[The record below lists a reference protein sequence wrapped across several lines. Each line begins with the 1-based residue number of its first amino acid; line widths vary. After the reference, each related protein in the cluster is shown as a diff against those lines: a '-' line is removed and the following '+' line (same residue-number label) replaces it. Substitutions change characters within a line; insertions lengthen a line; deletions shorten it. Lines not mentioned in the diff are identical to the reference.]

1 MRIRHALLAAATIA
15 SSIAAGCS
23 NQPGS
28 EFKEYVDDGPKDR
41 PAAKLGRSDPDAASV
56 RVAGPSPGKANFA
69 NDRDVLAKTLP
80 AAVGFSSQVI
90 LSDAFVI
97 PAEHWL
103 APAVG
108 QAAAIALLSRV
119 DAKLGPKRQ
128 TNGNA
133 GNAAASKAVVV
144 PREVRILVKS
154 KDFRVEGPDGAVRVS
169 YDDIDLLKVL
179 NMDPVTPDAPKLM
192 PTWLKEL
199 HGKRI
204 RIRGFMS
211 PAFKQTGLEGFLMG
225 RDNKACCFP
234 GRAKIYDLFPVR
246 LKKGHTTDYIQ
257 NRPFDVVGT
266 FQIKPWIE
274 DGEILRLYQI
284 VDAVVVQ

>member
-1 MRIRHALLAAATIA
+1 MRIRHALLAAATIV
-15 SSIAAGCS
+15 SSFAAGCS
-23 NQPGS
+23 KQSGS
-28 EFKEYVDDGPKDR
+28 EFKEYVDNAPKER
-41 PAAKLGRSDPDAASV
+41 PAAKPAVAPKAAVVSP
-56 RVAGPSPGKANFA
+56 APGKSNPAD
-69 NDRDVLAKTLP
+69 DRDAFARTLP
-80 AAVGFSSQVI
+80 AALGFSSQVI
-90 LSDAFVI
+90 LSDRFLI
-97 PAEHWL
+97 PAERWL

-108 QAAAIALLSRV
+108 QVAAVSLLARMISS
-119 DAKLGPKRQ
+119 AGPQRR
-128 TNGNA
+128 TGVVA
-133 GNAAASKAVVV
+133 GKAAPSKAAV
-144 PREVRILVKS
+144 PPRIVRILIKR
-154 KDFRVEGPDGAVRVS
+154 KDFRVEGPEGAVRVS
-169 YDDIDLLKVL
+169 YDDIDLLKII

-192 PTWLKEL
+192 PAWLKKL

-211 PAFKQTGLEGFLMG
+211 PAFKQTGLEGFLLG

-246 LKKGHTTDYIQ
+246 LKKGHSTDYIQ

-274 DGEILRLYQI
+274 DGEMLRLYQI